1 MPARSIWYLKSGPVS
16 MTNLNPSVSTIT
28 LLLNRRSIGSDDWHT
43 SQSQPIIGT
52 PLLVPVPRNV
62 TRKD

>member
-1 MPARSIWYLKSGPVS
+1 MPARNIWYLKSGPVS
-16 MTNLNPSVSTIT
+16 MTILRPCVSTIT
-28 LLLNRRSIGSDDWHT
+28 LLLSLRSIGSDDWQT
-43 SQSQPIIGT
+43 TQSQPIIGT